1 MQRETEACIGE
12 MEWLWYVINVW
23 TDGWKGWDG
32 MGGLGKMQ
40 WGMKLEMLEMPWL
53 SETNSVLLEKVVW
66 DTILL

>member
-1 MQRETEACIGE
+1 

-40 WGMKLEMLEMPWL
+40 RGMKLGMLEMPWL
-53 SETNSVLLEKVVW
+53 SETNSVQLEKVVW